1 MKVRVQVQLKEILG
15 ARRGEVHRLLA
26 ALELIRVQ
34 MYKVPGLRA
43 GQSIHHKEKDHKVD
57 HSKVVVPNKL
67 DLNKVDLNK
76 VDLNKVDFNKT
87 HLNKMDPSRVDQC
100 KAVLNR

>member
-1 MKVRVQVQLKEILG
+1 MLE
-15 ARRGEVHRLLA
+15 ARRGEVHRLVE

-67 DLNKVDLNK
+67 DLNKAHLNK
-76 VDLNKVDFNKT
+76 VDLNK
-87 HLNKMDPSRVDQC
+87 MDPSTVDQC

>member
-1 MKVRVQVQLKEILG
+1 M
-15 ARRGEVHRLLA
+15 
-26 ALELIRVQ
+26 ELIRVQ

-43 GQSIHHKEKDHKVD
+43 GQSIHHKVD

-67 DLNKVDLNK
+67 DLSKVDLNK
-76 VDLNKVDFNKT
+76 VDLNKAHLNKVDFNKT

-100 KAVLNR
+100 KAGLNR